1 MWPLSR
7 ADFVC
12 PTCVVKQGPGIGS
25 IWGLVSCSALAT
37 LKLLIIFEQGAACF
51 HFSPCK
57 IKLILSPKGSSC
69 CDTAFFSQ
77 FLYKSLTI
85 LCVFLAL
92 ELPSAGVIEQW
103 IELSFVERG
112 VSGWWWGSMVCLQGL
127 MVNGWWSRAHRE
139 LAVAQG
145 GVACKV
151 QLALGNSHVPSL
163 LQVLWVLSL
172 SSPSTAIPP
181 CRKQMRT
188 RSWS

>member
-12 PTCVVKQGPGIGS
+12 PTCAVKQGPGIRS
-25 IWGLVSCSALAT
+25 VWGLVSCSAVAT
-37 LKLLIIFEQGAACF
+37 LKLLIIFEQGATCF

-77 FLYKSLTI
+77 LRYRSLTI
-85 LCVFLAL
+85 LCAFLAL
-92 ELPSAGVIEQW
+92 ELPSAGVMEQW
-103 IELSFVERG
+103 IVMSFIERG
-112 VSGWWWGSMVCLQGL
+112 ISGWWWGSMVCLQGW
-127 MVNGWWSRAHRE
+127 MNGWWSGAHGE

-145 GVACKV
+145 GVECKL

-163 LQVLWVLSL
+163 PLVL
-172 SSPSTAIPP
+172 
-181 CRKQMRT
+181 
-188 RSWS
+188 